1 MGGGSSGGGGTSTV
15 YQSTLPEYA
24 RPYFENIM
32 ERTRSVSEQPYSPYT
47 GDRIAGLNSLQTSAI
62 NNLGNYGGNSGAYG
76 TASGMVAQGANMFGN
91 IANSG
96 PGAYGLN
103 NGARSGFENFS
114 GPQTVGAERA
124 GVGMWDQPTA
134 DYYMSPYQRNVTDIQ
149 KREANRQYAIQDQG
163 LQDSLVKRGSF
174 GGTRQAIMQAEGD
187 RNQSM
192 LLNDIEQKGQQSAYE
207 NAQAQFERDRNASL
221 ATQNINIRSGLEA
234 ALANQ
239 GAGMDFQKLLEQARG
254 TNLGQMAGMN
264 NQQLGAAQGMLSA
277 GSQYGNLAGG
287 QQNDFFSYLNQLG
300 DAGKQLQ
307 GMDQQRMDLAYND
320 FANMRDYERNNLNF
334 MSGIMRGV
342 PTSTSGEATRYEPTP
357 SFGNTVAGLGG
368 IAASMATR

>member
-1 MGGGSSGGGGTSTV
+1 MGGGGRGGGGTSTV

-32 ERTRSVSEQPYSPYT
+32 ERTRSVSEQPYAPYT
-47 GDRIAGLNSLQTSAI
+47 GDRLAGLNSLQTSAI

-103 NGARSGFENFS
+103 NGTRSGFENFS

-134 DYYMSPYQRNVTDIQ
+134 DQYMSPYMRNVTDIQ

-187 RNQSM
+187 RNQST

-277 GSQYGNLAGG
+277 GNQYGTLAGN
-287 QQNDFFSYLNQLG
+287 QQGDFFNYLNQLG
-300 DAGKQLQ
+300 EAGKQLQ

-320 FANMRDYERNNLNF
+320 FANMRDYDRNNLNF
-334 MSGIMRGV
+334 FSGIMRGV